1 LNEEVMDG
9 PGAGTEDVS
18 TFVGATGQYGFSD
31 GQGDQARFNCPSG
44 ITTNSE
50 GDIFVCDYFNHAVRK
65 ITTEG
70 LVTTVAGS
78 PGHSGKSD
86 GQGRRARFNHPHGI
100 VADPFGNLFL
110 CDYFNHTIRKIDSKG
125 EVTTIA
131 GIPGRKGYTD
141 GPGATAK
148 FYHPQDLAIDLDGN
162 LFVTDQ
168 MNYVVRKVTPQGD
181 VSTVAGTPGQ
191 PGSRDGNPANK
202 EAAMFNHPSGIAVD
216 YYGNLFV
223 CDTYNNTIRKVSKKG
238 EVSTIAGMA
247 GQSRSIDGD
256 ASHARFSRPYGITID
271 RDGNLFISDTFNQS
285 IRKFSAND
293 CKVTTISE
301 SSGWCESVSNGVIH
315 YPKLNFPFGVAVSRE
330 GFLYVTDS
338 HNYVVRRIQLQEQA
352 NQGPQSLSK
361 VVFETLVLKKDWE
374 GLAKFVEEE
383 TAESISQEKLKGT
396 FSYSTT
402 AFINS
407 LIQLSLVRSG
417 EKLNEAQEK
426 LAKENKQHEER
437 MAAINKDKNTMTKE
451 IEELEKKLK
460 AAKEKFTTL
469 LNKEKE
475 AEKTIAENEKHTKL
489 NNLKKAKITMQLENI
504 TESSTKEAAAY
515 IAFKAI
521 LKEKPFRTWETN
533 EVCQLLKEIGLKHH
547 IHNFISNQ
555 MTGAKVVDLNSTKL
569 VSIFNFTFR
578 ESKQLISTID
588 LIGKKKNIYRSPVGV
603 LAWSNEQV
611 IEWLQENN
619 LSHLIPICK
628 VKQIAG
634 EELLY
639 LDEEDMTL
647 FLQVDVPQLQM
658 DFEYKLDK
666 LRKEDRSMKK
676 QLKVNLSAEK
686 ADKQSPFCM
695 AVQRFKMK
703 NTDNM
708 AKIKK
713 FKDRMPS
720 EFFCSLC
727 GELLADP
734 VFASDSQIYER
745 SIIEAWMSKYDTS
758 PIVGT
763 KFKSKLLE
771 TSNVLKNLIETF
783 LRELV

>member
-1 LNEEVMDG
+1 
-9 PGAGTEDVS
+9 
-18 TFVGATGQYGFSD
+18 
-31 GQGDQARFNCPSG
+31 
-44 ITTNSE
+44 
-50 GDIFVCDYFNHAVRK
+50 
-65 ITTEG
+65 
-70 LVTTVAGS
+70 
-78 PGHSGKSD
+78 
-86 GQGRRARFNHPHGI
+86 
-100 VADPFGNLFL
+100 
-110 CDYFNHTIRKIDSKG
+110 
-125 EVTTIA
+125 
-131 GIPGRKGYTD
+131 
-141 GPGATAK
+141 
-148 FYHPQDLAIDLDGN
+148 
-162 LFVTDQ
+162 
-168 MNYVVRKVTPQGD
+168 
-181 VSTVAGTPGQ
+181 
-191 PGSRDGNPANK
+191 
-202 EAAMFNHPSGIAVD
+202 
-216 YYGNLFV
+216 
-223 CDTYNNTIRKVSKKG
+223 
-238 EVSTIAGMA
+238 MA

-285 IRKFSAND
+285 IRRFSAND
-293 CKVTTISE
+293 CKVTTICE

-352 NQGPQSLSK
+352 NQGPHSLSK

-437 MAAINKDKNTMTKE
+437 MAVINKDKTTMAKE

-555 MTGAKVVDLNSTKL
+555 MTGKSDHVPKIILTQYFFSGSKVVDLNSTKL

-628 VKQIAG
+628 VKQVSNA
-634 EELLY
+634 
-639 LDEEDMTL
+639 
-647 FLQVDVPQLQM
+647 
-658 DFEYKLDK
+658 
-666 LRKEDRSMKK
+666 
-676 QLKVNLSAEK
+676 NK
-686 ADKQSPFCM
+686 AK
-695 AVQRFKMK
+695 R
-703 NTDNM
+703 
-708 AKIKK
+708 IY
-713 FKDRMPS
+713 
-720 EFFCSLC
+720 
-727 GELLADP
+727 G
-734 VFASDSQIYER
+734 SQILPAFVSDR
-745 SIIEAWMSKYDTS
+745 GRRAIIPRRGRHDAFPTS
-758 PIVGT
+758 RCPAVTNG
-763 KFKSKLLE
+763 L
-771 TSNVLKNLIETF
+771 
-783 LRELV
+783 